1 MTVSHTQS
9 RMWCLIC
16 NTSFIYVCV
25 YAKTSST
32 FDRADHRPVN
42 KSVFDML
49 AIQQEQDILI
59 IMCVCRIYLVAYVVL
74 VVEHRQNANKKQTNK
89 TKAAA
94 LPQTLKQAYIGAPP
108 KQFDYD
114 SVGAIVMLIKAN
126 THTHQ
131 HMLQNASITFNI
143 TI

>member
-1 MTVSHTQS
+1 
-9 RMWCLIC
+9 
-16 NTSFIYVCV
+16 
-25 YAKTSST
+25 
-32 FDRADHRPVN
+32 
-42 KSVFDML
+42 
-49 AIQQEQDILI
+49 
-59 IMCVCRIYLVAYVVL
+59 MCVCRIYLVAYVVL

-126 THTHQ
+126 THIPTYAAKREH
-131 HMLQNASITFNI
+131 NF
-143 TI
+143 